1 MKNFLDDQYIFDAV
15 EKLTA
20 ELDASDYREEEVA
33 DKIYEMFKVDHI
45 EAGVYT
51 ALWFFWTAYFSAGD
65 WWLMDREITRET
77 DYYCCVAWWFDFESY
92 RSLKLT
98 MKFLD
103 EITNVLFKYDKI
115 SEWNTQT
122 NDIKK
127 E

>member
-1 MKNFLDDQYIFDAV
+1 MKNFLDDQYIFDVV

-33 DKIYEMFKVDHI
+33 NKIYEMFKVDHI
-45 EAGVYT
+45 EAGIYT
-51 ALWFFWTAYFSAGD
+51 ALWFFWTAWFMAGD
-65 WWLMDREITRET
+65 WWLMDREITREP
-77 DYYCCVAWWFDFESY
+77 DHYCCVAWWFDFESY

>member
-1 MKNFLDDQYIFDAV
+1 MKNFLDDQFIFDAV
-15 EKLTA
+15 EKLTS

-33 DKIYEMFKVDHI
+33 NKLYEMFKVDHI

-51 ALWFFWTAYFSAGD
+51 ALWFFWTAWFMAGD
-65 WWLMDREITRET
+65 WWLIDREIHREH
-77 DYYCCVAWWFDFESY
+77 DHYNCIAWWFYFESY

-115 SEWNTQT
+115 SEWKDTQT
-122 NDIKK
+122 KQH
-127 E
+127 